1 MKFFYSKNVLI
12 FIVTFVV
19 FTIFFKSYFNVQQRN
34 EVEQTSVKITGL
46 NEHIKIKVYGTNWCP
61 YCEKTKKL
69 LVQKKLPFIFIDVEN
84 DASGHEEF
92 EKLRGDKYPLIIIG
106 NILIRGINVPAI
118 ENQLT
123 QQKL

>member
-106 NILIRGINVPAI
+106 NILIRGFNVPAI